1 MKKYMKNS
9 FILEPL
15 MMISCKPYIIDQN
28 KKIQIIIFKLILLF
42 YLGILIYY
50 MNNFKIGFQQVRVYL
65 KMINFKPKY
74 YKNKIVNLI

>member
-1 MKKYMKNS
+1 
-9 FILEPL
+9 